1 MDRMCSSSY
10 LLDVSSSPTLH
21 ATLGTP
27 LLRSLSECGRPWS
40 DRWFDRR
47 PLLPSAHLLLLSS
60 SSPFFHEPHLLRS
73 GSHPQLLR
81 ASPFF
86 LRSGS
91 HPQLLRA
98 SPFFLRS
105 GFHPQLL
112 RASPFFLRSGFHPQ
126 LLRASPF
133 SSARAPTRSSSGL
146 RPSSSAQVTHLQLS
160 SPPLP
165 PPPSLLRSGFHPQL
179 LRASPFLPPL
189 GLPPA
194 APLGFALLLLS
205 ARTGID
211 EAHIAACQ
219 ACPPVSPGSVFSHD
233 NIYRWGDRGDSRT
246 QSDLVTLGMIY
257 PPSTAMRFQRIS
269 PSDRPSSES
278 LAPQL
283 PSPLTRGRTAPAHPT
298 SPTHLHHE
306 TRA

>member
-1 MDRMCSSSY
+1 MRAKYGCTFRPPRSLRDFMA
-10 LLDVSSSPTLH
+10 TLH
-21 ATLGTP
+21 FEAWPSRRVTEH
-27 LLRSLSECGRPWS
+27 RSLHRLQRQSRQLCLCQAALGRRVSPGHGGPVGS
-40 DRWFDRR
+40 DVF
-47 PLLPSAHLLLLSS
+47 LFVPSGRLLLSDSSRYSGDAAASLTERMWPSLERSMVRSSAS
-60 SSPFFHEPHLLRS
+60 SSF
-73 GSHPQLLR
+73 GS
-81 ASPFF
+81 
-86 LRSGS
+86 
-91 HPQLLRA
+91 
-98 SPFFLRS
+98 
-105 GFHPQLL
+105 
-112 RASPFFLRSGFHPQ
+112 
-126 LLRASPF
+126 
-133 SSARAPTRSSSGL
+133 
-146 RPSSSAQVTHLQLS
+146 
-160 SPPLP
+160 
-165 PPPSLLRSGFHPQL
+165 PPPSLVQLSILPRTSSSPLGLAPAAPPGFAL
-179 LRASPFLPPL
+179 LPPLGLPPAAPPGFALLPPL

-205 ARTGID
+205 ARTGIY

-233 NIYRWGDRGDSRT
+233 NVYRWGDRGDSRT

>member
-1 MDRMCSSSY
+1 MRAKYGCTFPPPRSLRDSMA
-10 LLDVSSSPTLH
+10 TLH
-21 ATLGTP
+21 FEAWPSRRVTEH
-27 LLRSLSECGRPWS
+27 RSLHRLRRQSRQLCLCQAALGRRVSQGHGGPVGS
-40 DRWFDRR
+40 DVF
-47 PLLPSAHLLLLSS
+47 LFVPSGRLLLSDSSRYSGDAAASLTERMWPSLERSMVRSSAS
-60 SSPFFHEPHLLRS
+60 SSF
-73 GSHPQLLR
+73 GS
-81 ASPFF
+81 
-86 LRSGS
+86 
-91 HPQLLRA
+91 
-98 SPFFLRS
+98 
-105 GFHPQLL
+105 
-112 RASPFFLRSGFHPQ
+112 
-126 LLRASPF
+126 
-133 SSARAPTRSSSGL
+133 
-146 RPSSSAQVTHLQLS
+146 
-160 SPPLP
+160 
-165 PPPSLLRSGFHPQL
+165 PPPSLVQL
-179 LRASPFLPPL
+179 SILPRTSSSPL

-233 NIYRWGDRGDSRT
+233 NVYRWGDRGDSRT